1 MRMRDGNRIAGP
13 GAPPAEEA
21 GGEDSATAAIAGVLA
36 ATPAAQALFDPDGR
50 CLAASPAFTRLASA
64 AADAQG
70 RLSPDFLARA
80 DLRALELGGRE
91 CRLVTLPEA
100 AAPPPQASLAGL
112 EAVLRGV
119 FDTFPAVVT
128 VKDREGRFVY
138 VNAFH
143 AGLYGTTPDRI
154 VGRPAAEVLGAR
166 YSDGPGE
173 LDRRVLEGG
182 EAIPFFEQVFAA
194 GEGGPR
200 HWLTTK
206 IPLRDGDAVAGVTT
220 IALDIEDRKQLEEML
235 LETKKAAEAASQ
247 AKTMFL
253 AQVSHE
259 LRTPLNAIIGFTEMM
274 TQEIFGPMGA
284 PQYRGYAQD
293 VLKAARHLLGI
304 ITDMLD
310 VTRLDAGALELA
322 LAPVPPG
329 ELVTEAARM
338 VALNA
343 SAKRVQLRHYVEL
356 GLPPLKADARRLR
369 QALINL
375 IANAVKF
382 TPEGG
387 TVSFGAR
394 RVAAAPAVAA
404 GSVELY
410 VEDNGI
416 GMSPDEIAVALTVF
430 GRVRGGY
437 AKSQEGT
444 GIGLPL
450 AKALIE
456 RHGGRFVID
465 SEPGRGTK
473 IRAIFPPACLAADG
487 AA

>member
-1 MRMRDGNRIAGP
+1 MRDGNRIAGP
-13 GAPPAEEA
+13 GAPPADEA

-50 CLAASPAFTRLASA
+50 CVAASPAFTRLASA

-70 RLSPDFLARA
+70 RLSPEFLAKA
-80 DLRALELGGRE
+80 DLRAIELGGRE

-100 AAPPPQASLAGL
+100 APAALAGL

-128 VKDREGRFVY
+128 VKDRDGRFLY

-143 AGLYGTTPDRI
+143 AGLYGTTPERI
-154 VGRPAAEVLGAR
+154 VGRRADELLGAR
-166 YSDGPGE
+166 YADGPAE
-173 LDRRVLEGG
+173 LDRRVLDTG
-182 EAIPFFEQVFAA
+182 EATPFFEQVFAA

-206 IPLRDGDAVAGVTT
+206 IPLRDGAAVAGVTT
-220 IALDIEDRKQLEEML
+220 IALDIEDRKQLEAML

-284 PQYRGYAQD
+284 PQYHGYAQD

-310 VTRLDAGALELA
+310 VTRLDAGALALELT
-322 LAPVPPG
+322 PVPPG

-338 VALNA
+338 VALHA

-394 RVAAAPAVAA
+394 RIALAPADAPAAAGAA
-404 GSVELY
+404 GGVELY
-410 VEDNGI
+410 IEDNGI
-416 GMSPDEIAVALTVF
+416 GMSPDEVALALTVF
-430 GRVRGGY
+430 GRVREGY

-465 SEPGRGTK
+465 SEPGRGTRV
-473 IRAIFPPACLAADG
+473 RAIFPPACLAADG
-487 AA
+487 V

>member
-1 MRMRDGNRIAGP
+1 
-13 GAPPAEEA
+13 
-21 GGEDSATAAIAGVLA
+21 
-36 ATPAAQALFDPDGR
+36 
-50 CLAASPAFTRLASA
+50 
-64 AADAQG
+64 
-70 RLSPDFLARA
+70 
-80 DLRALELGGRE
+80 LR
-91 CRLVTLPEA
+91 EA
-100 AAPPPQASLAGL
+100 AAETPSSADLTGL

-128 VKDREGRFVY
+128 VKDRAGRFLY

-154 VGRPAAEVLGAR
+154 VGRTAKEMLGDN
-166 YSDGPGE
+166 YTDGPGE
-173 LDRRVLEGG
+173 LDDQVIATG

-194 GEGGPR
+194 GAGGPR
-200 HWLTTK
+200 HWLATK
-206 IPLRDGDAVAGVTT
+206 IPLRDGEAVVGVTT
-220 IALDIEDRKQLEEML
+220 IALDIEDRKKLEAAL

-247 AKTMFL
+247 AKTLFL

-310 VTRLDAGALELA
+310 VTRLDAGALA
-322 LAPVPPG
+322 LDLSAVPPG
-329 ELVTEAARM
+329 ETVTEAARM
-338 VALNA
+338 VALHA
-343 SAKRVQLRHYVEL
+343 STKRVQLRHYVEL

-375 IANAVKF
+375 ISNAVKF

-394 RVAAAPAVAA
+394 RTAE
-404 GSVELY
+404 GGIELY

-416 GMSPDEIAVALTVF
+416 GMSAEDVEVALTVF
-430 GRVRGGY
+430 GRVREGY
-437 AKSQEGT
+437 ARSQEGT

-456 RHGGRFVID
+456 RHGGRFTID
-465 SEPGRGTK
+465 SAPGRGTK
-473 IRAIFPPACLAADG
+473 IRAIFPPACLAYPG
-487 AA
+487 AG